1 MRKGILFLTLKV
13 FSSTGGIEK
22 MNRVAGKALQEAGEE
37 VKIFSSHDET
47 AVENKYFPSE
57 NFFAFNGNRKRFA
70 VKSIKEG
77 IKSNVVILSHINLL
91 TVGYLIKIL
100 SPKTKLVLFAHGIEI
115 WKPLSSIKKKMLL
128 KCNQIWAVSNFTN
141 DKIKELGYVKNSRSI
156 VLNNCLDPFLQKE
169 NNPDRSEKLLSH
181 YGLTKENFI
190 LLTLT
195 RLNSDEKYKGYDKV
209 LQCLQGLIKE
219 YPDLR
224 YLIIGKYDNEEKV
237 RMDKMIS
244 SMSLDHAVVFTGYI
258 AEEELSTHYNLADL
272 YIMPSLG
279 EGFGIVFIE
288 AMYNEVPVIAGNK
301 DGSIDALLNGKLGL
315 LVDPDNPEEIT
326 SAIKKVINNKSSF
339 VPDQTLL
346 MQNFSYQVYK
356 EKIKA
361 ALKNLMN

>member
-1 MRKGILFLTLKV
+1 MRNGILFLTLKI

-22 MNRVAGKALQEAGEE
+22 MNRVAGKALYETGEGLT
-37 VKIFSSHDET
+37 IFSSHDEKRI
-47 AVENKYFPSE
+47 ENKYFPSE
-57 NFFAFNGNRKRFA
+57 IFFAFHGNRKRFA

-77 IKSNVVILSHINLL
+77 IKSKVVILSHINLL
-91 TVGYLIKIL
+91 VVGYFIKLL

-115 WKPLSSIKKKMLL
+115 WKPLSSFKKKMLL
-128 KCNQIWAVSNFTN
+128 KCDKVWAVSHFTKN
-141 DKIKELGYVKNSRSI
+141 KITELGYVMRDKSI

-169 NNPDRSEKLLSH
+169 NNNNRSGELLSR
-181 YGLTKENFI
+181 YGLAKENFI

-209 LQCLQGLIKE
+209 LQSLQTLIKE
-219 YPDLR
+219 YPELR
-224 YLIIGKYDNEEKV
+224 YLVIGKYDNEEKV
-237 RMDKMIS
+237 RMDKMID
-244 SMSLDHAVVFTGYI
+244 SMNLNQVVVFAGYI
-258 AEEELSTHYNLADL
+258 PEEELSAHYNLADL

-288 AMYNEVPVIAGNK
+288 AMYNNVPVIAGNK
-301 DGSIDALLNGKLGL
+301 DGSVDALLNGKLGI
-315 LVDPDNPEEIT
+315 LVNPYEQEEIT

-339 VPDQTLL
+339 KPDQKVL
-346 MQNFSYQVYK
+346 MQNFSYEVYK

>member
-115 WKPLSSIKKKMLL
+115 WKPLSSLKKKMLL

-141 DKIKELGYVKNSRSI
+141 DKIKDLGYVKDNRSI
-156 VLNNCLDPFLQKE
+156 VLNNCLDPYLQKE
-169 NNPDRSEKLLSH
+169 KNSTKSEKLLSR

-195 RLNSDEKYKGYDKV
+195 RLNSAEKYKGYDKV
-209 LQCLQGLIKE
+209 LECLQDLIKK
-219 YPDLR
+219 YTHLR
-224 YLIIGKYDNEEKV
+224 YLIIGKYDNEEKA

-244 SMSLDHAVVFTGYI
+244 SMNLGNAVVFTGYI
-258 AEEELSTHYNLADL
+258 SEEELSAHYNLADL